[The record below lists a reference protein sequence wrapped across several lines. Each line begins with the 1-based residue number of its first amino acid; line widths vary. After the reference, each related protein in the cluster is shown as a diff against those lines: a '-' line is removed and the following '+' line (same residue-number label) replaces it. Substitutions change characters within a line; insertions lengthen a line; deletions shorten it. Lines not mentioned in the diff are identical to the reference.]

1 MNRRSIQFK
10 DTWAAPGS
18 QLHAALTDG
27 NKKLALK
34 IYHECDDAQKKLEG
48 RENKDRWTD
57 EQASAF
63 YGLVPT
69 KESI

>member
-18 QLHAALTDG
+18 QLHQALTDG
-27 NKKLALK
+27 NKNLATK
-34 IYHECDDAQKKLEG
+34 IYHECENNLAKLEG
-48 RENKDRWTD
+48 REKKDRWTD

-63 YGLVPT
+63 FGLPL
-69 KESI
+69 KEPS